1 MRPLA
6 ATHTKNAACLM
17 LECEKAGGDFISH
30 VPLSDV
36 KPQNADPRP
45 ILKAGGIVGLGG
57 GGYPAWRKWRR
68 GLRLM
73 IVNAVEG
80 DPHISC
86 DVALLKEQGQSAVN
100 AAKRTGQRLSAEKTL
115 LAITTQCALPLQ
127 DSGETKISRVA
138 CNYGISGERPLIT
151 HLTNRQIPPSVNP
164 QDEGI
169 ICFNLATV
177 LAMDD
182 CFEHGAPLLGR
193 IITVRRGDSSLSLC
207 VPFGAGL
214 SDVASFWGAP
224 PTACRVGGLSAEVY
238 LPPQAVVWGG
248 SNALDLGACRQPK
261 RQTAPCI
268 RCGDCLPVC
277 PAKLSPQRLY
287 ALSLDGKDATMQE
300 ERLTDCVE
308 CRRCDDVCPSNIPL
322 TEIFRAAR
330 RRTKTDKAKKLL
342 SDKWRLSHEA
352 HLAREQKPQTTHTI
366 NEKTATDAARKKALE
381 KLRNLC

>member
-115 LAITTQCALPLQ
+115 LAITTHAPFRYKIRAKRKLAVSPAITGLAANDRSLRILQ
-127 DSGETKISRVA
+127 TDKSHRLSTRKTK
-138 CNYGISGERPLIT
+138 G
-151 HLTNRQIPPSVNP
+151 
-164 QDEGI
+164 
-169 ICFNLATV
+169 
-177 LAMDD
+177 
-182 CFEHGAPLLGR
+182 
-193 IITVRRGDSSLSLC
+193 
-207 VPFGAGL
+207 
-214 SDVASFWGAP
+214 
-224 PTACRVGGLSAEVY
+224 
-238 LPPQAVVWGG
+238 
-248 SNALDLGACRQPK
+248 
-261 RQTAPCI
+261 
-268 RCGDCLPVC
+268 
-277 PAKLSPQRLY
+277 LY
-287 ALSLDGKDATMQE
+287 AST
-300 ERLTDCVE
+300 
-308 CRRCDDVCPSNIPL
+308 
-322 TEIFRAAR
+322 
-330 RRTKTDKAKKLL
+330 
-342 SDKWRLSHEA
+342 
-352 HLAREQKPQTTHTI
+352 
-366 NEKTATDAARKKALE
+366 
-381 KLRNLC
+381 